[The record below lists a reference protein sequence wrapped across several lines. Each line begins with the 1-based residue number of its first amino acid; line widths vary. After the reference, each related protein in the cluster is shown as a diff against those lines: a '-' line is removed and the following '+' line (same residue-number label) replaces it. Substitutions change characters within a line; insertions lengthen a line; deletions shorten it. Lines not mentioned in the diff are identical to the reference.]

1 MDKQTIMMLL
11 LYVII
16 ASTLINVLVFG
27 NKKLLANPKA
37 QKIIRRV
44 FIAGIVLLFITLV
57 TFFSV

>member
-27 NKKLLANPKA
+27 NKKLLANSKA